1 MKSMLR
7 LAVGVCAVAGFAV
20 AAEARCTRTSAV
32 GEGLTPEI
40 AKEMAKINLDF
51 TVSSKG
57 AKASGPVAFKCGA
70 PGMLLLTSCT
80 AKQRT
85 CS

>member
-7 LAVGVCAVAGFAV
+7 LAVGVCAVAGFAM
-20 AAEARCTRTSAV
+20 AAEAKCARTSAV

-57 AKASGPVAFKCGA
+57 AKSSGPVAYKCA

-80 AKQRT
+80 AKQKT